1 MELILWVWAAS
12 RQVGELFELDEW
24 SYAEFR
30 LYARDG
36 WNQLDTAT
44 FLLIMSAAVVRITTC
59 GLDFSGGGGT
69 CAGRGTEWEEAHDGA
84 KWEGDTVD
92 YIARNVYAVGVLCIW
107 LRLLQFIQYEQT
119 VGVLL
124 IVLGAMRTDVY
135 NFLLIQAIITGGFS
149 VCFVLLLPLSNDGP
163 WYHLLGPNI
172 FWGSSWG
179 LMGQFET
186 DEQLEREGGHDP
198 TSTLVPV
205 RYLVITP

>member
-1 MELILWVWAAS
+1 M
-12 RQVGELFELDEW
+12 
-24 SYAEFR
+24 
-30 LYARDG
+30 
-36 WNQLDTAT
+36 
-44 FLLIMSAAVVRITTC
+44 
-59 GLDFSGGGGT
+59 
-69 CAGRGTEWEEAHDGA
+69 
-84 KWEGDTVD
+84 
-92 YIARNVYAVGVLCIW
+92 GVLCIW

>member
-1 MELILWVWAAS
+1 MPPPLPLPLTQVKFALHFFNYINYMLYSAIALWISGAEGEVTVMELILWVWAAS

-119 VGVLL
+119 VGE
-124 IVLGAMRTDVY
+124 
-135 NFLLIQAIITGGFS
+135 
-149 VCFVLLLPLSNDGP
+149 P
-163 WYHLLGPNI
+163 
-172 FWGSSWG
+172 
-179 LMGQFET
+179 
-186 DEQLEREGGHDP
+186 
-198 TSTLVPV
+198 
-205 RYLVITP
+205 